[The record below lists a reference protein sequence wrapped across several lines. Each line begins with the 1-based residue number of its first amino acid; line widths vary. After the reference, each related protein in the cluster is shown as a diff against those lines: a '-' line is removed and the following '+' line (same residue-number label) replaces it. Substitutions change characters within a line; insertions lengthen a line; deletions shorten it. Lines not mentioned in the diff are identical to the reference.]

1 MRDRIWAEKGE
12 SGFSLIELVVVI
24 IIIGILGAVAVP
36 SFSVWLPRYRL
47 KSASMD
53 LYSNLQLAKM
63 SAIRNSGEYAVV
75 FNAFAAGTYGAAGT
89 YQIVSGGADG
99 NFSTAGDNVTQVSVT
114 LSDYGS
120 GTGYGNGNATT
131 NATSGGGSNFPSD
144 GVSYAGNRV
153 VFDSKGMSNVG
164 GYVYL
169 DNDRLDSFVIG
180 SLMTGV
186 IRLRKWNGS
195 SWE

>member
-1 MRDRIWAEKGE
+1 MRNRIWAEKGK
-12 SGFSLIELVVVI
+12 SGFTLIEVIVVI
-24 IIIGILGAVAVP
+24 AIIGILASVAVP
-36 SFSVWLPRYRL
+36 SFSVWLPGYRL
-47 KSASMD
+47 KSAAMG

-63 SAIRNSGEYAVV
+63 SAIRNRGEYAVV
-75 FNAFAAGTYGAAGT
+75 FNVSAAGTYGAAGT

-99 NFSTAGDNVTQVSVT
+99 NFSTAGDNVTEVSVT

-120 GTGYGNGNATT
+120 GAGYGNGNATT
-131 NATSGGGSNFPSD
+131 NATSGGGSDFPEYGVNYASD
-144 GVSYAGNRV
+144 RV
-153 VFDSKGMSNVG
+153 VFDSKGMCNF

-169 DNDRLDSFVIG
+169 DNDKNNTFAIS